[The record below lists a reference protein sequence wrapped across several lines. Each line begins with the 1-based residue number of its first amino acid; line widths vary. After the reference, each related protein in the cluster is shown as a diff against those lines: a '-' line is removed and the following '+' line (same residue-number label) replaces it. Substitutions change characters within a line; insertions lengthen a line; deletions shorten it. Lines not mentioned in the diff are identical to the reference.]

1 MKKPVVLT
9 LAVATLITMAGLS
22 SVGSS
27 NLLSACLPSCS
38 GVVDKKPKEGF
49 VAEITFRNVGTSEG
63 TWSVNI
69 AFEGERWTWAGT
81 AQKLTLGS
89 CDMRTL
95 TWEGTVPANASV
107 GSVARL
113 VVYYNDSFQAWDW
126 WIHVVA
132 GAELNNLKH
141 RKIDSKYGL
150 AAIGLALIL

>member
-1 MKKPVVLT
+1 MQR
-9 LAVATLITMAGLS
+9 
-22 SVGSS
+22 
-27 NLLSACLPSCS
+27 C
-38 GVVDKKPKEGF
+38 VDKKPKEGF

-89 CDMRTL
+89 RDMRTL

-113 VVYYNDSFQAWDW
+113 VVYYNDSFQAWDC

-132 GAELNNLKH
+132 GAELSITSSII
-141 RKIDSKYGL
+141 R
-150 AAIGLALIL
+150 